1 VRKTRYDDRRGKVH
15 CQWAS
20 KPDISSLSFFFF
32 SPKPQEMFNQKK
44 TQQSLHPHK
53 LLHDTR
59 SQSLSDFYNSR
70 CIELA
75 APTHVQIP
83 ATNLLQQR
91 SVTRL
96 LLLHLLLLAR

>member
-1 VRKTRYDDRRGKVH
+1 MGIKAGH
-15 CQWAS
+15 
-20 KPDISSLSFFFF
+20 FFFVF
-32 SPKPQEMFNQKK
+32 FLFFPRTPRNFQPKKRKKK
-44 TQQSLHPHK
+44 TNQQSLHPHK

-75 APTHVQIP
+75 APTHVQIS

-96 LLLHLLLLAR
+96 LLLHLLLAR